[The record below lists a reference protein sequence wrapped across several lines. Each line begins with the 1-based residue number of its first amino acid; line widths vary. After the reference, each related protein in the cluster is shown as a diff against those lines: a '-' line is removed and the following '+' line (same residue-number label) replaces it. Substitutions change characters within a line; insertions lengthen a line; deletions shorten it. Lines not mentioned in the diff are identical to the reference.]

1 MHFIQFNH
9 SSVTNGRTTL
19 GLQVCFADTYQF
31 CLVHSYFRCTWDA
44 GHSTHLIL
52 ILVNKYLLMQILP
65 KLHIWLHES
74 WSWLQCI
81 RLETVSSLQLSRDKM
96 RIFLML
102 GLISAVLLVQVD
114 GAPNPV
120 ARDRYRYL
128 SMTITLISILI
139 IVVHQY
145 LLYLPQC
152 AGCLAE
158 SIAWASARTRGSS
171 AASVSAWIAPR
182 CFPPKLSK
190 LPGRIQPRSLT
201 RPF

>member
-44 GHSTHLIL
+44 GHSISIL

-81 RLETVSSLQLSRDKM
+81 RLGPVSSLQLSRDKM
-96 RIFLML
+96 RVFRML

-120 ARDRYRYL
+120 AGDRYRYL
-128 SMTITLISILI
+128 SISIISILI
-139 IVVHQY
+139 MVVFQY
-145 LLYLPQC
+145 LFYLPRC

-201 RPF
+201 RPFWS